1 MKNKIDYVISSN
13 AQAWGNGMYE
23 AYGAEYSNQVGTMVG
38 TKNYF
43 FFFPNTTEWRERKS
57 SKKYI
62 IHRIEYELGG
72 LPVEEFI
79 KNKLEQDHLSIDEF
93 EKYALELADP
103 DNKEESWFAW
113 AFPFSDIKQIKM
125 QINFFFA
132 TITINYT
139 DQRIKGWL
147 NGFLKVGK
155 QKKDVKEFYSKN
167 PIIK

>member
-1 MKNKIDYVISSN
+1 
-13 AQAWGNGMYE
+13 
-23 AYGAEYSNQVGTMVG
+23 MVG

-43 FFFPNTTEWRERKS
+43 FFFPNTALGGEGTHKRQTVTKTGYS
-57 SKKYI
+57 
-62 IHRIEYELGG
+62 LGG

-103 DNKEESWFAW
+103 ENKEESWVAQ
-113 AFPFSDIKQIKM
+113 AFPFSEIKQIKM

>member
-1 MKNKIDYVISSN
+1 MNNKIDYVISSN
-13 AQAWGNGMYE
+13 AQVFFDQQNLTKYPGGT
-23 AYGAEYSNQVGTMVG
+23 QTGTMVG
-38 TKNYF
+38 TKHYF
-43 FFFPNTTEWRERKS
+43 FFFPNTALWTERDRASRTNTTNRKTYS
-57 SKKYI
+57 
-62 IHRIEYELGG
+62 LGG

-93 EKYALELADP
+93 EKFALNMAEYD
-103 DNKEESWFAW
+103 KERSWVAQ

-132 TITINYT
+132 TITINKT
-139 DQRIKGWL
+139 DQRIGRWEPV
-147 NGFLKVGK
+147 FLKVGK